1 MNSNNLTSSETS
13 NAGKYKYKIVFLG
26 NQSVGKSSMIH
37 RFIYDSFDE
46 SYQATIGIDFMSQK
60 MYVEDKI
67 IILNLWDTAGQERF
81 KSLIPS
87 YIKDS
92 AVAIVCYDVTN
103 RESFQSVEKWIED
116 ARNLREDDVL
126 LILSGNKCDLAD
138 ARQVSTEEG
147 EEYARKMDLMF
158 FETSAKT
165 GINIKNLFYELAKK
179 LTGFDTGNIDEG
191 KNEENGAKQG
201 GFSLEASAQAQNEGA
216 AADGK
221 KGKKKKKGCC

>member
-1 MNSNNLTSSETS
+1 MAASDTS
-13 NAGKYKYKIVFLG
+13 NAGRMKYKIVFLG
-26 NQSVGKSSMIH
+26 DQSVGKTSMIH

-92 AVAIVCYDVTN
+92 AVAIVCYDISN
-103 RESFQSVEKWIED
+103 KKSFENVEKWIED
-116 ARNLREDDVL
+116 ARALRDDDVL
-126 LILSGNKCDLAD
+126 LILAGNKADLAD
-138 ARQVSTEEG
+138 RRQVTEEEG
-147 EEYARKMDLMF
+147 QEYADKKNLLF

-165 GINIKNLFYELAKK
+165 GSNIKTLFNELAKK
-179 LTGFDTGNIDEG
+179 MTGIETNPINQPEDNAP
-191 KNEENGAKQG
+191 K
-201 GFSLEASAQAQNEGA
+201 GF
-216 AADGK
+216 
-221 KGKKKKKGCC
+221 

>member
-1 MNSNNLTSSETS
+1 MNSNNVTNTDAS

-126 LILSGNKCDLAD
+126 LILSGNKADLAD
-138 ARQVSTEEG
+138 AR
-147 EEYARKMDLMF
+147 
-158 FETSAKT
+158 
-165 GINIKNLFYELAKK
+165 
-179 LTGFDTGNIDEG
+179 
-191 KNEENGAKQG
+191 
-201 GFSLEASAQAQNEGA
+201 
-216 AADGK
+216 
-221 KGKKKKKGCC
+221 